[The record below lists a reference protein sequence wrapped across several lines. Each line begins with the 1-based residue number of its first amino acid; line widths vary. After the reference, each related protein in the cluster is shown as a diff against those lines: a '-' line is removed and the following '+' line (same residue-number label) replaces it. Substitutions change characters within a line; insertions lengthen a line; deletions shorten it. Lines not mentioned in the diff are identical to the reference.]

1 MKKDRSPPDVKAGTI
16 SIARGEWS
24 LSCHLQGFPG
34 QSRGFHGNRGDCFHD
49 PGLGKDLFVFGCV
62 LGMWKFPKR
71 EKSLSKTLVG
81 LTVSISEQT
90 TVARGKPRWGMPILG
105 LRWV

>member
-1 MKKDRSPPDVKAGTI
+1 
-16 SIARGEWS
+16 
-24 LSCHLQGFPG
+24 
-34 QSRGFHGNRGDCFHD
+34 
-49 PGLGKDLFVFGCV
+49 
-62 LGMWKFPKR
+62 MWKFPKR